1 MAPTNYDMAIEC
13 IRSAEVT
20 SARGGDLTEAMAAQ
34 TYATLAFVDEIR
46 DMRSFVAEY
55 LAAAEDVMST
65 GIKEVVADEVSSALL
80 EAFTRRDGHAKGLP
94 V

>member
-1 MAPTNYDMAIEC
+1 MSNYDKAREC
-13 IRSAEVT
+13 AQDAYHWTTVENAEI
-20 SARGGDLTEAMAAQ
+20 AALRAQ
-34 TYATLAFVDEIR
+34 TYATLALVDAVN

-80 EAFTRRDGHAKGLP
+80 DALRPVDSNVKGG
-94 V
+94 VA